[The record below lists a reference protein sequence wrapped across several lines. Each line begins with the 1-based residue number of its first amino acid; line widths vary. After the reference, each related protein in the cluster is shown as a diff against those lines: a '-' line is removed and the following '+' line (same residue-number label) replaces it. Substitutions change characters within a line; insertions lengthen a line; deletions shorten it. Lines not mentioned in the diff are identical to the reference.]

1 MKAAVIFTKM
11 MTEPSSL
18 VLWALIPPQVDIS
31 KVEGPVEHDQKST
44 LTVVLDFSIDRTD
57 EKTQT
62 INLHLLR
69 SFLSLSPYIYIQQIM
84 LYT

>member
-69 SFLSLSPYIYIQQIM
+69 SFLSLSLHIYIQQIM